1 MMKLRHIRLLA
12 LLAVLPLAACEDDSV
27 QPVEASRVRLLNAV
41 TDAGSIHLRLD
52 AGNITSSA
60 VAYNNAPAYL
70 RVRSGSRT
78 LSVRASAGTADLI
91 STNVNLATDQ
101 DYTYIYAGKT
111 GATGTYAP
119 RFISLADNG
128 ATPTGENGAVRVV
141 HASVGAPAAVDVYL
155 LSGTETLAAATPEF
169 TGIDFAEVSNY
180 VTAPAGTYSVVV
192 TATGTKTAAITQ
204 ADVTLAAGQKRTVAV
219 IGDPATT
226 AAAVLAVRVMT
237 DN

>member
-1 MMKLRHIRLLA
+1 MKLRHVRLLA

-27 QPVEASRVRLLNAV
+27 QPVEAARVRLLNAV
-41 TDAGSIHLRLD
+41 TDAGSLNLRLD
-52 AGNITSSA
+52 AGNITTGLG
-60 VAYNNAPAYL
+60 YNNAPAYA

-78 LSVRASAGTADLI
+78 LSVRTAAGTADLI

-101 DYTYIYAGKT
+101 DYTFIYAGKT

-119 RFISLADNG
+119 RFINLADNG

-155 LSGTETLAAATPEF
+155 LDEDETLAAATPEF

-192 TATGTKTAAITQ
+192 TATGTKTASITQ

-226 AAAVLAVRVMT
+226 ASATLGVRVMT